1 MVSLESHFAQ
11 PIQPPELPA
20 SEKAAKAT
28 LPVRPNPSEPPQ
40 PVPPVPANERDFSEP
55 LPEQGRAQQEVS
67 LFEPDNEV
75 RGGAAV
81 FESLAIRND
90 ASGYL
95 QKHFKDIYKQGK
107 THRAENIAKMA
118 ERLGVPQDKLEPMMT
133 WLLDKNIVFGLASEI
148 GNAEMFFRRLGFEGA
163 QKAVKQFQDIHAGQ
177 NTRLSQNE
185 STFLMRSLIRDIG
198 APGMIGQGGKG
209 TCAAASLQ
217 ALTANMHPQKYLDM
231 TLALAEGKTFRLPD
245 GKQLKPNDNWRLPG
259 EDRQMSEAIVQNAL
273 MDLML
278 GAGKYKSHLDT
289 GADQASP
296 RVSQQSSAI
305 DRLYGNQLDYTHKNV
320 PMIWPLNR
328 FAQNTSLEQIEDDLS
343 RGRGLVVNIWGHA
356 MALVGMDKSGPEP
369 KVIIQTYG
377 AQIEMPVSEF
387 KPYLMNVVYVD
398 DPGEDNRQLK
408 SGERKHIGVD
418 LARLP

>member
-1 MVSLESHFAQ
+1 MPSIESPLRH
-11 PIQPPELPA
+11 PLQPPEPPEKTAPPPKPVLPNQPEVPTPAVPA
-20 SEKAAKAT
+20 SET
-28 LPVRPNPSEPPQ
+28 
-40 PVPPVPANERDFSEP
+40 DFAEP
-55 LPEQGRAQQEVS
+55 LPEQGRAQQAVH

-90 ASGYL
+90 ASSYL

-107 THRAENIAKMA
+107 THRAENIATMA
-118 ERLGVPQDKLEPMMT
+118 ERLKVPKEQLEPLMT
-133 WLLDKNIVFGLASEI
+133 WLLDKNIVFGLPAEI
-148 GNAEMFFRRLGFEGA
+148 GNAELFFRRLGVDQA
-163 QKAVKQFQDIHAGQ
+163 QKTIARFQQIQAGQ

-209 TCAAASLQ
+209 SCAAASLQ
-217 ALTANMHPQKYLDM
+217 TLTANMHPQKYLDM
-231 TLALAEGKTFRLPD
+231 TLTLAEGKSFTLPD

-278 GAGKYKSHLDT
+278 GENKYKSHLDT
-289 GADQASP
+289 GANQASP
-296 RVSQQSSAI
+296 RVGQQSSAI

-377 AQIEMPVSEF
+377 AQIDMPVSEF

-398 DPGEDNRQLK
+398 DPGEDNRQIK

-418 LARLP
+418 LGRLP